1 MNGKAGGVQNII
13 QSAYRSLADLQT
25 ARLRHIR
32 YLERIDPACG
42 AGFGLD
48 ELDASRRGRDKRH
61 RASVQ
66 IEDDIAIQRLVSGGR
81 FFLNQIIGSV
91 VVGKV
96 RKNIRRQDALI
107 VRHQIRVAGHRLRA
121 LLGAVGAHD
130 LSVQLEVDAGERGV
144 SRAADLL
151 ELQARASVADDD
163 GRDLGSGHGP
173 VDDDVG
179 RRHIRVG
186 CLFDYDMGRIARGRH
201 RQVIAASGPFAQ
213 ADQKAIQN
221 RGVAGR
227 RILFLQRIDVIRP
240 RGKVSHDDQSVCRR
254 GIVAAAVVLIIGSL
268 EGELSSRK
276 SVIVPVSLDDLDAG
290 PGVRD
295 AVRARVAR
303 DALGNE
309 LIARRIGIIRLS
321 LPDLNAADMQGFAFA
336 HGSNGERIQ
345 VGHEAVAAD
354 HGRTAGEFDLEYSEG
369 GKRIIVFILLRIRR
383 QLIKEE
389 DHSVGLVAHQLTD
402 LAVHQ
407 RQIVLILALIID
419 ADIDVV
425 MRSHELGVRPD
436 LLDAQ
441 APAAAVVDFCLGV
454 ACLEDPAY
462 VVLAIY
468 RFIGGGSAL
477 KDALIIDQT
486 VALVRIIAQIVAQ
499 REVTDPLLDLEL
511 RLRKQAPDLY
521 AVTGQDFVHGTPGA
535 GLELGGL
542 PLIGRE
548 VVARVVRREST
559 VEVLLAIERDPCVI
573 PADAVI
579 AGRILD
585 IVIVLRVRSEL
596 LAEVQTEAEGRG
608 VVKRRI
614 RIGALQNAFLAVQD
628 LLNIQ
633 RTQSVRIHMVH
644 VGNELPLGN
653 GLGVDRK
660 IFSSVGRIR
669 IVVRI
674 NGKRPRQYDLV
685 RFYLIVN
692 IRVDVA
698 LPDIVLDVFTREF
711 DDRMLLRHEEE
722 DVIVLIDM
730 SVQLV

>member
-1 MNGKAGGVQNII
+1 
-13 QSAYRSLADLQT
+13 
-25 ARLRHIR
+25 
-32 YLERIDPACG
+32 
-42 AGFGLD
+42 
-48 ELDASRRGRDKRH
+48 
-61 RASVQ
+61 
-66 IEDDIAIQRLVSGGR
+66 
-81 FFLNQIIGSV
+81 
-91 VVGKV
+91 
-96 RKNIRRQDALI
+96 
-107 VRHQIRVAGHRLRA
+107 
-121 LLGAVGAHD
+121 
-130 LSVQLEVDAGERGV
+130 
-144 SRAADLL
+144 
-151 ELQARASVADDD
+151 
-163 GRDLGSGHGP
+163 
-173 VDDDVG
+173 
-179 RRHIRVG
+179 
-186 CLFDYDMGRIARGRH
+186 
-201 RQVIAASGPFAQ
+201 
-213 ADQKAIQN
+213 
-221 RGVAGR
+221 
-227 RILFLQRIDVIRP
+227 
-240 RGKVSHDDQSVCRR
+240 
-254 GIVAAAVVLIIGSL
+254 
-268 EGELSSRK
+268 
-276 SVIVPVSLDDLDAG
+276 
-290 PGVRD
+290 
-295 AVRARVAR
+295 
-303 DALGNE
+303 
-309 LIARRIGIIRLS
+309 
-321 LPDLNAADMQGFAFA
+321 MQGFAFA
-336 HGSNGERIQ
+336 HASNGEIIQ
-345 VGHEAVAAD
+345 VGHEAVVAD
-354 HGRTAGEFDLEYSEG
+354 LGRTAGEFDLEYSEG
-369 GKRIIVFILLRIRR
+369 GKRITVFILLRIRR

-407 RQIVLILALIID
+407 RQIALTLALIID

-468 RFIGGGSAL
+468 YRFIGGGYAL

-548 VVARVVRREST
+548 VVARVVREST

-579 AGRILD
+579 AVRILD

-608 VVKRRI
+608 VVKRVI

-653 GLGVDRK
+653 GLGVDRV
-660 IFSSVGRIR
+660 IFSFVGRIR
-669 IVVRI
+669 IAARI

-722 DVIVLIDM
+722 DVIVLIGM
-730 SVQLV
+730 SVHLV

>member
-13 QSAYRSLADLQT
+13 QSAFRSLADLQT

-48 ELDASRRGRDKRH
+48 EIDASRRGRDKRH

-66 IEDDIAIQRLVSGGR
+66 IEDDIATQRLVSGGR

-179 RRHIRVG
+179 RRHILVV
-186 CLFDYDMGRIARGRH
+186 CLFDYDRRIARGRH

-227 RILFLQRIDVIRP
+227 RILFLQRIDVILP

-309 LIARRIGIIRLS
+309 LIARRIGIIRL
-321 LPDLNAADMQGFAFA
+321 
-336 HGSNGERIQ
+336 
-345 VGHEAVAAD
+345 
-354 HGRTAGEFDLEYSEG
+354 
-369 GKRIIVFILLRIRR
+369 
-383 QLIKEE
+383 
-389 DHSVGLVAHQLTD
+389 
-402 LAVHQ
+402 
-407 RQIVLILALIID
+407 
-419 ADIDVV
+419 
-425 MRSHELGVRPD
+425 
-436 LLDAQ
+436 
-441 APAAAVVDFCLGV
+441 
-454 ACLEDPAY
+454 
-462 VVLAIY
+462 
-468 RFIGGGSAL
+468 
-477 KDALIIDQT
+477 
-486 VALVRIIAQIVAQ
+486 
-499 REVTDPLLDLEL
+499 
-511 RLRKQAPDLY
+511 
-521 AVTGQDFVHGTPGA
+521 
-535 GLELGGL
+535 
-542 PLIGRE
+542 
-548 VVARVVRREST
+548 
-559 VEVLLAIERDPCVI
+559 
-573 PADAVI
+573 
-579 AGRILD
+579 
-585 IVIVLRVRSEL
+585 
-596 LAEVQTEAEGRG
+596 
-608 VVKRRI
+608 
-614 RIGALQNAFLAVQD
+614 
-628 LLNIQ
+628 
-633 RTQSVRIHMVH
+633 
-644 VGNELPLGN
+644 
-653 GLGVDRK
+653 
-660 IFSSVGRIR
+660 
-669 IVVRI
+669 
-674 NGKRPRQYDLV
+674 
-685 RFYLIVN
+685 
-692 IRVDVA
+692 
-698 LPDIVLDVFTREF
+698 
-711 DDRMLLRHEEE
+711 
-722 DVIVLIDM
+722 
-730 SVQLV
+730 